1 MKIICENSL
10 YDDTIFVFLE
20 KNDTDNRI
28 RYNDYRKNSFT
39 PDLLNEI
46 INKQT
51 TTEGLSIIIN
61 IKTEEDLLR
70 IIKII
75 NVCNNYCFIL
85 NLCEN
90 DLPQREIL
98 KIMNQK
104 INNKDNVRI
113 KYQIKSNDISYNE
126 YNDMYKY
133 MYKIVEEVESLNMS
147 PYEQVMYVFDIVKSR
162 IYKDDEED
170 LSKSRDLYK
179 VLNSDC
185 IVCVGYSNMMEFI
198 LKELGHDINSLSFI
212 YDNTQIGHVRNSINI
227 KDDKYEIDNVLFIDV
242 TCNRKISENDDE
254 YINFYTKLLV
264 PYRLFKMKD
273 HNEHFADEHYSIL
286 EYSKQSIEKKI
297 INKTYLTDE
306 KDRFLIL
313 HSLRQMC
320 NRKKTMGRIITMYFS
335 SQNTDKLLETYNQMY
350 KYYCKL
356 ISSDKFFECLF
367 NVRKKQVE
375 TGRIDHMPNIDEF
388 EQIMI
393 KNYGQNYF
401 YDQENILISIIFDGK
416 TLNNK
421 ATLIEKYNELCE
433 KKLTKSF
440 K

>member
-61 IKTEEDLLR
+61 IKTKEDLLR

>member
-254 YINFYTKLLV
+254 YINSYTKLLV

-320 NRKKTMGRIITMYFS
+320 NRKKTMGRIITMYFG

-401 YDQENILISIIFDGK
+401 YDQEDILISIIFDGK